1 MEFNLKYFDVSM
13 PSVGFTPAN
22 DNENQEIKKTR
33 QPRKKNDLLGYQNDS
48 ELAAELL
55 ETKNKLKLLEEK
67 FALLEARVNSN
78 SFSVIPVSNGMKFI
92 DINCEEFLLHNYM
105 EAVYSGQHMSYNITP
120 VTMYFDKILFGPI
133 HEFINHTS
141 DWQLI
146 QPRITKCVTIEQ
158 IRGQNSIEFLRQF
171 KNIKRFVINI
181 NSDVTSNYMFGGSS
195 NIQRDNLMYTISTI
209 LNFNNNIDV
218 IIKGKNTRDFHALLL
233 KELLKYTNYKKI
245 EFDVDQTQMNS
256 TYCDKW
262 KTFIVNSAN
271 GFTTLRSHC
280 ESNGIMFVHN
290 IM

>member
-1 MEFNLKYFDVSM
+1 MAFNLKTFDLSM
-13 PSVGFTPAN
+13 PSVGLTPAN
-22 DNENQEIKKTR
+22 DNQEIKKKK
-33 QPRKKNDLLGYQNDS
+33 QPRKKDDLLGCQNDTELAS
-48 ELAAELL
+48 ELF

-92 DINCEEFLLHNYM
+92 DINCEEILLHNYM
-105 EAVYSGQHMSYNITP
+105 EAVYSGQYMSYNITP

-133 HEFINHTS
+133 HDFINYNADFQS
-141 DWQLI
+141 R
-146 QPRITKCVTIEQ
+146 QPRITKCVEIEQ

-181 NSDVTSNYMFGGSS
+181 NSDVTSNCMFGSS

-245 EFDVDQTQMNS
+245 EFDVDQTQMNG
-256 TYCDKW
+256 TYCDTW

-271 GFTTLRSHC
+271 GFTALKQHS
-280 ESNGIMFVHN
+280 EANSIAFVHN